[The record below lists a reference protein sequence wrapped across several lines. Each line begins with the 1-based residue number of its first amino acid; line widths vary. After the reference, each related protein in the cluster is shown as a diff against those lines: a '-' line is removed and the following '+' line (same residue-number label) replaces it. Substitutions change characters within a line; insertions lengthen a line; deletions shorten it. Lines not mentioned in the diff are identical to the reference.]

1 MIRASYIKKQ
11 KNRSTIICLSMRN
24 KTILMRIKQR
34 IKFNN
39 DQITKLCFREIKRK
53 EEGVTA

>member
-1 MIRASYIKKQ
+1 
-11 KNRSTIICLSMRN
+11 MRN